1 MRTQEVQRRPEMQRS
16 VGFHAGSPEVF
27 GSHVKSAASDSQSLH
42 MTSAVTRRIDPILHP
57 GSSRG

>member
-42 MTSAVTRRIDPILHP
+42 MTSAVQFCTLEAAE
-57 GSSRG
+57 GEKSA